1 MSKSFLLISVIKVA
15 PWRKHSGKLK
25 ETGGK
30 TQLKDFEIYNIC
42 IILVYRSKRQ
52 ASTIP
57 KIPKNSPEEMLHSA
71 MLIDGESASNPG
83 FSRGSIINLGIPWAD
98 P

>member
-30 TQLKDFEIYNIC
+30 TQLKDFE
-42 IILVYRSKRQ
+42 LMGFAK
-52 ASTIP
+52 P
-57 KIPKNSPEEMLHSA
+57 A
-71 MLIDGESASNPG
+71 MLPG
-83 FSRGSIINLGIPWAD
+83 TRS
-98 P
+98 